1 VHSQAEISGVNRI
14 EKFSFPMDRLAWF
27 ITAGVVALTVFVT
40 LTIRKFLFS
49 QVGILLIPGLA
60 ILVLLFFLLSPVS
73 LLLKEEE
80 LVIKTL
86 LFKKR
91 IPLREI
97 EEVRKITPQELSR
110 AIRLFSSFG
119 YFGYNG
125 IVKIGKER
133 AWIFARA
140 RGEGVFIK
148 TKQGNYILVVRPLE
162 RLYKILKE
170 GR

>member
-1 VHSQAEISGVNRI
+1 MHSQAEIFGVNRI

-27 ITAGVVALTVFVT
+27 ITAGVVALTVFVVFAM
-40 LTIRKFLFS
+40 RKFLFS
-49 QVGILLIPGLA
+49 QVGILLLPGLA
-60 ILVLLFFLLSPVS
+60 ILVLFFLLSPAS
-73 LLLKEEE
+73 LLLKDEE
-80 LVIKTL
+80 LLIKTL
-86 LFKKR
+86 VFKKS

-97 EEVRKITPQELSR
+97 EEVRKITPQELAR

-140 RGEGVFIK
+140 RGKGVFIK
-148 TKQGNYILVVRPLE
+148 TKQGNYILVVKPLE
-162 RLYKILKE
+162 RLYEILKE